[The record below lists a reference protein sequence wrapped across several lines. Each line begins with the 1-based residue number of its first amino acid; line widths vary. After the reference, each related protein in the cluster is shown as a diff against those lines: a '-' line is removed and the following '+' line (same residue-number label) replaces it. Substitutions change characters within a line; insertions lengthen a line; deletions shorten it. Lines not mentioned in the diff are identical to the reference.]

1 MGIKVNENPGQI
13 NGQGRQT
20 LRIELD
26 PGTYDS
32 FDIVAQAT
40 IQGGAEAV
48 GLFDMIEDIRL
59 YTAGGLEYF
68 DLPFNSVTESS
79 FTDVIHDLRPAI
91 VNDETQ
97 LISNPDYVANE
108 LSFSTCKVFMPLII
122 GTEEDR
128 TLEIVFSP
136 IGADPTITGASG
148 DLNVHFESGLPIQ
161 EFQVITPTVKNESN
175 HRIMMD
181 FSDATFVRV
190 VMDGFANNSI
200 TAIKMKG
207 ADGEYDLYF
216 DEAAH
221 VLSAYHDYALMRQDA
236 LNMASGLTGVN
247 LADVLIQPYKNRRLD
262 LDLTVAQQPKIRFYA
277 IATLLTSVA
286 GTAGDRSRGNVEAT
300 KVDMTN
306 KAEASTIATEGV

>member
-1 MGIKVNENPGQI
+1 MGIKVNTNPGQI

-40 IQGGAEAV
+40 IQGGSAAV

-59 YTAGGLEYF
+59 YTAGGIEYF
-68 DLPFNSVTESS
+68 DMPFSSTTESS

-91 VNDETQ
+91 VNDESQ
-97 LISNPDYVANE
+97 LISNAAYTAGV
-108 LSFSTCKVFMPLII
+108 LSFSTCKVFMPLIV
-122 GTEEDR
+122 TPDEDR

-136 IGADPTITGASG
+136 IGADSTITGASG
-148 DLNVHFESGLPIQ
+148 DVNVHFESGLPIQ
-161 EFQVITPTVKNESN
+161 EFQVITPTVRDEAN

-181 FSDATFVRV
+181 FSDATFVRL
-190 VMDGFANNSI
+190 VMDGFTNNTIS
-200 TAIKMKG
+200 AIKMKG
-207 ADGEYDLYF
+207 ADGEFDLFF

-221 VLSAYHDYALMRQDA
+221 VLSAYHDYALMRQDP
-236 LNMASGLTGVN
+236 LNMATGLTGVN
-247 LADVLIQPYKNRRLD
+247 LSDITIQPYKNRRLD
-262 LDLTVAQQPKIRFYA
+262 IDLTTAQQPKVRFYT

-286 GTAGDRSRGNVEAT
+286 GTAGDRARGNVEAT